1 MEGGLQVSDVANATV
16 CGGRVVYLK
25 EKQRE
30 ALCMNWFV
38 IVVLVLV
45 LGGVA
50 WLVGKL
56 NEGQSAPVSCIHCGK
71 CVAAG
76 ECVYVKERKC
86 GKKTEST

>member
-1 MEGGLQVSDVANATV
+1 MQLRVAA
-16 CGGRVVYLK
+16 GWGILK
-25 EKQRE
+25 EKQGE
-30 ALCMNWFV
+30 VLCMNWFV

-56 NEGQSAPVSCIHCGK
+56 REGQSAPVSCIHCGK

-86 GKKTEST
+86 GKTAEST

>member
-1 MEGGLQVSDVANATV
+1 MWALGVADATACAGGA
-16 CGGRVVYLK
+16 VYFR
-25 EKQRE
+25 EKQGE
-30 ALCMNWFV
+30 VFCVSWFM

-56 NEGQSAPVSCIHCGK
+56 HEGQSAPVSCIHCGE

-86 GKKTEST
+86 GKKVEST